1 MFEIIIIMMDHFK
14 AKNGQRGSREG
25 REEDGE
31 GIGCNPETDGEV
43 TLTGTGTFLAI

>member
-1 MFEIIIIMMDHFK
+1 MFEMLMMVNHFK

-31 GIGCNPETDGEV
+31 SIGCYPETNGEV
-43 TLTGTGTFLAI
+43 KLGSFISAIS